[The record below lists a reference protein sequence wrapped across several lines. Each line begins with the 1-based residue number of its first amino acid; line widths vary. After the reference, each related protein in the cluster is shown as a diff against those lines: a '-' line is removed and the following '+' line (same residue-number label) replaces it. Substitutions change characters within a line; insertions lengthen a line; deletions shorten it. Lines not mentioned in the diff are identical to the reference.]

1 MPGFVFTAD
10 QIATLIEISGL
21 GGPIVGSPLFPLP
34 PTAQPLHP
42 NHPAFEKL
50 IEMHALEVAGDG
62 WRVNLLVGAALRA
75 SLTPHEVISLGVGE
89 QPRPRGFAVVRRE
102 DFLSECTVD
111 GYGNTKLYFPL
122 SRSQLMLLIGDALT
136 STKPEPKPNGFRF
149 VGPAEDAFVFAAAM
163 RELRESPV
171 SLTVEGL
178 VDTVQRTAGMPQ
190 FAAPFT
196 TTSGVAPIQAL
207 AASPPSIHAALE
219 RLLSE
224 GHLRAVEGALEPSP
238 AAEAMLG
245 EYPDKSFA
253 VSRAV
258 IGEDGPQ
265 TQALT
270 VSRVGGR
277 TLVFRMRYPVDGPA
291 LFEWAEVD
299 RAQLRTLVTALLMT
313 EEQFRLS
320 TTGAPSA
327 GTTSGPVARQAT
339 PTRTINYCPACGSPV
354 SEGFRFCAGCGTELP
369 SA

>member
-21 GGPIVGSPLFPLP
+21 GEPIVGSPLFPQP

-50 IEMHALEVAGDG
+50 IEIHAVEAAGDG

-75 SLTPHEVISLGVGE
+75 SLEPHEVISLGIGE

-102 DFLSECTVD
+102 DFLAECTVD

-136 STKPEPKPNGFRF
+136 SAKPEPEPTGFRF

-163 RELRESPV
+163 RELRELPV
-171 SLTVEGL
+171 PLTAESL
-178 VDTVQRTAGMPQ
+178 VDTVQRTAGTPEYFLP
-190 FAAPFT
+190 FA
-196 TTSGVAPIQAL
+196 TTSGVEQIEAL
-207 AASPPSIHAALE
+207 ATSRPLIHAALE
-219 RLLSE
+219 RLLGE
-224 GHLRAVEGALEPSP
+224 GHLHVIDGALEPS
-238 AAEAMLG
+238 AAAAAMLG
-245 EYPDKSFA
+245 DYPDNAFA

-258 IGEDGPQ
+258 IGDDGPK
-265 TQALT
+265 TQSLT

-277 TLVFRMRYPVDGPA
+277 TLVFRMRYPADGPA

-327 GTTSGPVARQAT
+327 ETTSGPVAGQAI